1 MPANR
6 FVRVSLSA
14 ALLLCGTSLLS
25 STFAKP
31 FMIVGLDEK
40 TVWDD
45 DGKPILS
52 LPGKD
57 QVLIVDLANPESPK
71 IVASLPLKNSVVGP
85 PVNVDIDPSG
95 SVALVADSVDVT
107 KDGDALKQVL
117 DNKIYV
123 IDLKANPPKLAAT
136 ITGGKQPSGLSFSP
150 DGKMALVANRGDNSI
165 SVLSVDGTDVKIT
178 DTVQMPDSVSQVVF
192 TPDGKRALTTRFPM
206 HKLSLLDI
214 ANGKV
219 TYSKIDLPTGQW
231 PYNVVVS
238 PNGKLALTSDNGG
251 AGSSDGSVDT
261 TSVVDLEANP
271 PRIIDRVVVGDGPE
285 GLAMSPKGDLAV
297 AAILRGSNMKKA
309 FFYQKN
315 GSLSIL
321 RIDGKKVTKTQD
333 IEVGGLP
340 EAVVFTPDGKYILAG
355 NFLSQDFSILKVNG
369 TRVTDTGKR
378 FKVPGHPASARMGH

>member
-95 SVALVADSVDVT
+95 SVALVADSVDVI
-107 KDGDALKQVL
+107 KDGDALKQVP
-117 DNKIYV
+117 DNKIFV
-123 IDLKANPPKLAAT
+123 IDLKASPPKLAAT
-136 ITGGKQPSGLSFSP
+136 ITGGKQTSGLSFSP
-150 DGKMALVANRGDNSI
+150 DGKMALVANRGDNTI

-192 TPDGKRALTTRFPM
+192 TPDGKDR
-206 HKLSLLDI
+206 K
-214 ANGKV
+214 
-219 TYSKIDLPTGQW
+219 
-231 PYNVVVS
+231 
-238 PNGKLALTSDNGG
+238 
-251 AGSSDGSVDT
+251 
-261 TSVVDLEANP
+261 SVV
-271 PRIIDRVVVGDGPE
+271 
-285 GLAMSPKGDLAV
+285 
-297 AAILRGSNMKKA
+297 
-309 FFYQKN
+309 
-315 GSLSIL
+315 
-321 RIDGKKVTKTQD
+321 
-333 IEVGGLP
+333 
-340 EAVVFTPDGKYILAG
+340 
-355 NFLSQDFSILKVNG
+355 
-369 TRVTDTGKR
+369 
-378 FKVPGHPASARMGH
+378 